1 MHDVTEEPFKQK
13 ARNPETEMKKKTK
26 DVRELQSSEHCGF
39 AH

>member
-13 ARNPETEMKKKTK
+13 ARNPETEMKKTK